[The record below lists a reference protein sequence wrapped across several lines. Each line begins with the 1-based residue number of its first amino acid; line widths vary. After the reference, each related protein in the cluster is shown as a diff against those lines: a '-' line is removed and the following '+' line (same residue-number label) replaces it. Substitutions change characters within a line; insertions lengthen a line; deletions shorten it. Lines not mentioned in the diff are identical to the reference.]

1 MRVEAIC
8 RDSQTTHSQSKSP
21 LARGALSAVERAG
34 WVSPPEISQHLS
46 TSEPLMPSAETKPL
60 LNPLVEQA
68 RTSLRQAIDR
78 YIPQLK
84 MTQLTEQELV
94 RQAAVKSG
102 IDQLTALMNKLDS
115 SLLRVAVFGLVSRG
129 KSAVINALV
138 GEEILETGP
147 LNGVTR
153 WPRSIYWKPTESD
166 LAQLDSAQ
174 LNPAQLK
181 KKSLKLELIDTPG
194 LDEIEGQERGQMA
207 QEIAQQADLIL
218 FVVSG
223 DITKTE
229 YLALQELYA
238 TRKPL
243 LLVFNKIDLYPD
255 TDRTTVAKNLQAL
268 WQKTEEKANLP
279 PGARLVDD
287 IVMISAAPAPLQ
299 VRVEWPDGRITEE
312 WENPPAQIEPLKQ
325 RLLGIVVEEG
335 PTLIALNALRQAG
348 IVEENLSKET
358 AELNQTRADE
368 LIWKYAKYKAIAVAF
383 NPIALLDL
391 LGGVGSD
398 MVMIRALSQ
407 LYGFPMTRFEATK
420 LWQSIIGSSGTLLL
434 SEFGTSLMLGFGKSG
449 AAIWSAFESFSGLT
463 AYAGAMTAQA
473 GAAGYGTYAVGQA
486 AKVYLQ
492 QGCTWGPQGVNT
504 VMQNILSQAKTDSTL
519 ERLQA
524 EIKETIGN
532 PQTLKAELATS
543 QAVDRK
549 SKEKAA
555 MLSATPLSSASS
567 SAIEILETG
576 TSDVQPSGIESS
588 DAKLVDESTE

>member
-1 MRVEAIC
+1 M
-8 RDSQTTHSQSKSP
+8 SSP
-21 LARGALSAVERAG
+21 VQPA
-34 WVSPPEISQHLS
+34 PNQ
-46 TSEPLMPSAETKPL
+46 
-60 LNPLVEQA
+60 LVEQA

-84 MTQLTEQELV
+84 MTQLSEQELT

-102 IDQLTALMNKLDS
+102 IDRLSALMNKLDS

-129 KSAVINALV
+129 KSAVINALL
-138 GEEILETGP
+138 GENILETGP
-147 LNGVTR
+147 LNGVTQ
-153 WPRSIYWKPTESD
+153 WPRSVYWVPTDSRSHFGQSD
-166 LAQLDSAQ
+166 FGRQ
-174 LNPAQLK
+174 P
-181 KKSLKLELIDTPG
+181 LKLELIDTPG
-194 LDEIEGQERGQMA
+194 LDEIEGQSRSKMA
-207 QEIAQQADLIL
+207 QEVAQQADLIL

-223 DITKTE
+223 DITQTE

-243 LLVFNKIDLYPD
+243 LLVFNKVDLYPE
-255 TDRTTVAKNLQAL
+255 TDRTTVADNLQTL
-268 WQKTEEKANLP
+268 WREAEESANLP
-279 PGARLVDD
+279 QGARLVDD

-312 WENPPAQIEPLKQ
+312 WENPPPQIEPLKQ
-325 RLLGIVVEEG
+325 RLLEIVAEEG
-335 PTLIALNALRQAG
+335 PTLIALNALRQAS

-358 AELNQTRADE
+358 AELNQAGADE

-391 LGGVGSD
+391 LGGISSD

-434 SEFGTSLMLGFGKSG
+434 SEFGTSLLLGFGKSG
-449 AAIWSAFESFSGLT
+449 AAIWSAFESFSGLS
-463 AYAGAMTAQA
+463 AYAGAMSAQA
-473 GAAGYGTYAVGQA
+473 GAAGYGTFAVGQA

-492 QGCTWGPQGVNT
+492 QGCTWGPKGVNT

-524 EIKETIGN
+524 EIKETIGSSQ
-532 PQTLKAELATS
+532 PKA
-543 QAVDRK
+543 D
-549 SKEKAA
+549 
-555 MLSATPLSSASS
+555 P
-567 SAIEILETG
+567 EI
-576 TSDVQPSGIESS
+576 S
-588 DAKLVDESTE
+588 

>member
-1 MRVEAIC
+1 MPATKTG
-8 RDSQTTHSQSKSP
+8 RD
-21 LARGALSAVERAG
+21 R
-34 WVSPPEISQHLS
+34 
-46 TSEPLMPSAETKPL
+46 
-60 LNPLVEQA
+60 NPLVEQA

-84 MTQLTEQELV
+84 MTQLTEQELS

-129 KSAVINALV
+129 KSAVINALI
-138 GEEILETGP
+138 GEKILETGP
-147 LNGVTR
+147 LNGVTQ
-153 WPRSIYWKPTESD
+153 WPRSIYWMPEADELS
-166 LAQLDSAQ
+166 QS
-174 LNPAQLK
+174 K
-181 KKSLKLELIDTPG
+181 KESLKLELIDTPG
-194 LDEIEGQERGQMA
+194 LDEIKGQSRSKMA
-207 QEIAQQADLIL
+207 RDIAQQADLIL

-223 DITKTE
+223 DVTKTE
-229 YLALQELYA
+229 YQALQELYA

-243 LLVFNKIDLYPD
+243 LLVFNKVDLYPD
-255 TDRTTVAKNLQAL
+255 TDRTTVADNLQTL
-268 WQKTEEKANLP
+268 WQKAEEKANLP
-279 PGARLVDD
+279 QGARLVDD
-287 IVMISAAPAPLQ
+287 IVMVSAAPAPIQ
-299 VRVEWPDGRITEE
+299 IRVEWPDGRTTEE
-312 WENPPAQIEPLKQ
+312 WESPEAQIEPLKQ
-325 RLLGIVVEEG
+325 RLLEIVVEEG

-348 IVEENLSKET
+348 IVEDNLSKAT

-391 LGGVGSD
+391 LGGISSD

-434 SEFGTSLMLGFGKSG
+434 SEFGTSLILGFGKSG
-449 AAIWSAFESFSGLT
+449 AAIWSAFESFSGLS
-463 AYAGAMTAQA
+463 AYAGAMSAQA

-504 VMQNILSQAKTDSTL
+504 VMQTILSKAKTDSTL

-524 EIKETIGN
+524 EIKETIGVSQSTSQSVETETLQDLEVEDSSAKTN
-532 PQTLKAELATS
+532 RRGVSTAAPFDSLEKGSQTLASEEDAPEER
-543 QAVDRK
+543 VP
-549 SKEKAA
+549 EKAIPQKEA
-555 MLSATPLSSASS
+555 
-567 SAIEILETG
+567 
-576 TSDVQPSGIESS
+576 
-588 DAKLVDESTE
+588 STEER